1 MNDLYSIDFTR
12 SLPPSLKNDAKM
24 TALANSIAKQLH
36 ITAQEIEKN
45 VIYARIDELPETV
58 LDVLS
63 YDLHVDWYDY
73 TYPIEAKRA
82 IIKDSVKVQKRLGT
96 KYAVETALGNIH
108 PNSSIEEWFTYGGEP
123 FYFRVVLDTTH
134 SRAPAGYFAVKRAID
149 MYKRLTA
156 HMESLIYQCQIG
168 VVVDTGSDRF
178 GYRSGMTG
186 KIRSGTQPQR
196 NTRAGIARGGL
207 EVDAESAGYGYHTPA
222 AGTEPH
228 RSTIAALEKRAV
240 QIEPKARGFPYTSE
254 ATGRIKAGTETE
266 RNTRA
271 GIVRGGLEVEAESS
285 GYGYR
290 TPAAGTKPSR
300 ATESGPRSGAF
311 ISAATAEGFIYKA
324 KRCGTSRCKS

>member
-12 SLPPSLKNDAKM
+12 SLPPSLKSDEKM
-24 TALANSIAKQLH
+24 IALANSIAKQLH
-36 ITAQEIEKN
+36 VTAMEIKKN
-45 VIYARIDELPETV
+45 VIYARIDELPENV
-58 LDVLS
+58 LDILS

-108 PNSSIEEWFTYGGEP
+108 PNSSIEEWFEYAGEP

-134 SRAPAGYFAVKRAID
+134 SRAPAGYFAVKKAID

-168 VVVDTGSDRF
+168 LVVGTDSDRF
-178 GYRSGMTG
+178 GYKSGMTG
-186 KIRSGTQPQR
+186 RIRSGTQPKR
-196 NTRAGIARGGL
+196 STRAGIAHGGL
-207 EVDAESAGYGYHTPA
+207 EVEAESAEYGYRTPA
-222 AGTEPH
+222 AGTKPY

-240 QIEPKARGFPYTSE
+240 QIEAKARGFPYTSGM
-254 ATGRIKAGTETE
+254 TGRITAGTETE

-271 GIVRGGLEVEAESS
+271 GFARGGLEVEAESAE
-285 GYGYR
+285 YGYR
-290 TPAAGTKPSR
+290 TAAAGTKP
-300 ATESGPRSGAF
+300 GRSTVPGRETGAF
-311 ISAATAEGFIYKA
+311 ISEATAEGFIYKS

>member
-12 SLPPSLKNDAKM
+12 SLPPSLKSDAKM
-24 TALANSIAKQLH
+24 IALANSIAKQLH
-36 ITAQEIEKN
+36 ITAQEIKKN
-45 VIYARIDELPETV
+45 VIYARIEELPENV
-58 LDVLS
+58 LDILS

-108 PNSSIEEWFTYGGEP
+108 PNSSIEEWFEYAGEP

-134 SRAPAGYFAVKRAID
+134 SRAPAGYFVVKKAID

-168 VVVDTGSDRF
+168 LVVETGSDRF
-178 GYRSGMTG
+178 GYKSGMTG
-186 KIRSGTQPQR
+186 KIRSGTQPKR
-196 NTRAGIARGGL
+196 STRAGITHGGL
-207 EVDAESAGYGYHTPA
+207 EIEAESAEYRYRTPA
-222 AGTEPH
+222 AGMKPY

-240 QIEPKARGFPYTSE
+240 QIEAKARGFPYTSGM
-254 ATGRIKAGTETE
+254 TGRITAGTETQ
-266 RNTRA
+266 RNRRA
-271 GIVRGGLEVEAESS
+271 GIAHDGLEVEAASS
-285 GYGYR
+285 EYGYHTPTTGTGPRR
-290 TPAAGTKPSR
+290 T
-300 ATESGPRSGAF
+300 TESGTQSGAF
-311 ISAATAEGFIYKA
+311 ISTATAEGFIYKA